1 MQNNTRKKIA
11 PVVVGILVTAVLLPI
26 VLVIL
31 AAMGVIRFANVEAIG
46 WVVLPILGVY
56 VLAVGA
62 IIVGVVVA
70 MCQRLKEIDSGE
82 EDEAKKY

>member
-31 AAMGVIRFANVEAIG
+31 AAMGVIRFANVEAIE

-56 VLAVGA
+56 VLAVGV

>member
-31 AAMGVIRFANVEAIG
+31 AAMGVIRFADVEAME

>member
-31 AAMGVIRFANVEAIG
+31 AVMRVIRFANVEAIG